1 MRGVEHMSTRFV
13 PCSRSTYIISVTG
26 YEEKN
31 LSGIL
36 YSPVLETAAPFENL
50 MQMLLTM
57 EDWMDQLDAPQR
69 GTQKRVFCRSMPERL
84 SEENSVRGSQ
94 AVLASF
100 SIHVLFRQ
108 NASWQGNLV
117 WTEEKLE
124 SCFRSVL
131 ELIGLLDEALTSV
144 QRG

>member
-69 GTQKRVFCRSMPERL
+69 GT
-84 SEENSVRGSQ
+84 
-94 AVLASF
+94 
-100 SIHVLFRQ
+100 
-108 NASWQGNLV
+108 
-117 WTEEKLE
+117 
-124 SCFRSVL
+124 
-131 ELIGLLDEALTSV
+131 
-144 QRG
+144 

>member
-1 MRGVEHMSTRFV
+1 MEHMSTRFV
-13 PCSRSTYIISVTG
+13 PYSRSTYIISVTG

-69 GTQKRVFCRSMPERL
+69 GTQKRVFCRS
-84 SEENSVRGSQ
+84 VRGSQ